1 MNRSRSI
8 LDRLHNT
15 GHNQGSNQKQTEN
28 RSQNTTQLV
37 VTLVF
42 NTHKK
47 ELFNVYRYAPNL
59 SGLVFADFIFPSF
72 TALVCSYCITQ
83 SLWAS
88 SLVSS
93 VQWPSS
99 PSFQIFT
106 RLSQPPETNLEQ
118 KGRAQQQPTELV
130 NGRRNAPF
138 YFMEYRVSNLNLK
151 EPIRTHQRNS
161 KKQFFTAYIFS
172 LFFNEHI
179 LKHFFFYLFPEELEG
194 HQPTLLQPM
203 VWALLIFSASHWLL
217 LLYVSTL
224 MAPSLEPQAS
234 TSPKSWGAQAT
245 LTTQEEKRIREISK

>member
-15 GHNQGSNQKQTEN
+15 GHNQGSNQKQKEN

-59 SGLVFADFIFPSF
+59 SGLVFADFYFSQLHSISLLLLYYPITVGIQLGLLGPVAVLSLLPDLHQAV
-72 TALVCSYCITQ
+72 TATRNKPRTKRK
-83 SLWAS
+83 SLATANR
-88 SLVSS
+88 
-93 VQWPSS
+93 
-99 PSFQIFT
+99 IG
-106 RLSQPPETNLEQ
+106 EQ
-118 KGRAQQQPTELV
+118 TEE
-130 NGRRNAPF
+130 RPF

-172 LFFNEHI
+172 LFINEHI

-245 LTTQEEKRIREISK
+245 LTTQEENRIREISK